1 MKEILY
7 NYDNLSKGQI
17 DETIIRTKAV
27 IVNNNEDIILGYSH
41 KTFQFPGGH
50 LEDGETL
57 EECLIRE
64 ITEETGI
71 NAIKENCTLF
81 EKITYFNKNYRNS
94 GKNRCNEI
102 YYFIV
107 KTNENFDNN
116 KLKLDEKEKE
126 GNFKVIAIPLKN
138 IEEVL
143 IKSIPDNPINEI
155 IVEEM
160 LDIIKEYK
168 KIINLK

>member
-7 NYDNLSKGQI
+7 NYDNLSKDQI

-64 ITEETGI
+64 IKEETGI
-71 NAIKENCTLF
+71 KAIKENYTLF
-81 EKITYFNKNYRNS
+81 EKITYFNKNYHNS

-143 IKSIPDNPINEI
+143 IKSISDNPINEI

-168 KIINLK
+168 KITSK

>member
-7 NYDNLSKGQI
+7 NYDNLSKEQI

-27 IVNNNEDIILGYSH
+27 IVNNNKDIILGYSH

-64 ITEETGI
+64 IKEETGI

-81 EKITYFNKNYRNS
+81 EKIIYFNKNYHNS

>member
-126 GNFKVIAIPLKN
+126 GNFKVMAIPLKN

>member
-1 MKEILY
+1 MSKE
-7 NYDNLSKGQI
+7 QI

-64 ITEETGI
+64 IKEETGI
-71 NAIKENCTLF
+71 KAIKENCTLLK
-81 EKITYFNKNYRNS
+81 KITYFNKNYHNS

-126 GNFKVIAIPLKN
+126 GNFKVMAIPLKN

>member
-7 NYDNLSKGQI
+7 NYDNLSKEQI
-17 DETIIRTKAV
+17 DEKIIRTKAV
-27 IVNNNEDIILGYSH
+27 IVNNNENIILGYSH

-64 ITEETGI
+64 IKEETGI
-71 NAIKENCTLF
+71 NVIKENCTLF
-81 EKITYFNKNYRNS
+81 EKISYFNKNYHNS

-107 KTNENFDNN
+107 KTNEKFDNN
-116 KLKLDEKEKE
+116 ELKLTVQEKED
-126 GNFKVIAIPLKN
+126 NFKVVSIPLKG

-143 IKSIPDNPINEI
+143 VKSISDNPINEV
-155 IVEEM
+155 IVGEM

-168 KIINLK
+168 KIINIK

>member
-64 ITEETGI
+64 IKEETGI
-71 NAIKENCTLF
+71 KAIKENCALLK
-81 EKITYFNKNYRNS
+81 KITYFNKNYHNS

-126 GNFKVIAIPLKN
+126 GNFKVMAIPLKN

>member
-64 ITEETGI
+64 IKEETGI
-71 NAIKENCTLF
+71 KDIKENCTLLK
-81 EKITYFNKNYRNS
+81 KITYFNKNYHNS

-126 GNFKVIAIPLKN
+126 GNFKVMAIPLKN

>member
-1 MKEILY
+1 MY
-7 NYDNLSKGQI
+7 
-17 DETIIRTKAV
+17 
-27 IVNNNEDIILGYSH
+27 
-41 KTFQFPGGH
+41 F
-50 LEDGETL
+50 
-57 EECLIRE
+57 
-64 ITEETGI
+64 
-71 NAIKENCTLF
+71 IK
-81 EKITYFNKNYRNS
+81 KITYFNKNYHNS

-126 GNFKVIAIPLKN
+126 GNFKVMAIPLKN

-168 KIINLK
+168 KL